1 MTSVFL
7 IASGLLGIATGT
19 GHSLLG
25 ERNVLRPLFAEDAS
39 AFLRKGRVRE
49 LLRGVWHLPSLAWV
63 VLGLALVQTGFAGG
77 APDTIAAA
85 AGAIFVLSGVANWV
99 TLNSFHIGGT
109 MAVAAGCLAFAAVL
123 TGA

>member
-1 MTSVFL
+1 MTSLFL
-7 IASGLLGIATGT
+7 IASGLLGIATGF

-39 AFLRKGRVRE
+39 AFLRRGRMRE

-63 VLGLALVQTGFAGG
+63 VLGLALVLTGLDGVPGTVAATAG
-77 APDTIAAA
+77 T
-85 AGAIFVLSGVANWV
+85 IFVLSGVANWMV
-99 TLNSFHIGGT
+99 LRSFHIGGA
-109 MAVAAGCLAFAAVL
+109 MAVATGCLAFAAVL